1 MCDGEGGGSGGVA
14 AARAA
19 EVVSARASEVLMA
32 PVRAPTLYGGRRY
45 RPPTILQQRRW
56 LTKRRWSCIAAA
68 GALRCESRDGGAT
81 PACSGGTHP
90 NWRVDPHHKRR
101 QSHV

>member
-19 EVVSARASEVLMA
+19 EVVSARASGIDGGRL
-32 PVRAPTLYGGRRY
+32 PWYGGRRY

-56 LTKRRWSCIAAA
+56 LTKRRWSHAAA
-68 GALRCESRDGGAT
+68 GAPLL
-81 PACSGGTHP
+81 
-90 NWRVDPHHKRR
+90 
-101 QSHV
+101 